1 MPECHSCKWD
11 GLPFSPEKQEA
22 CLDCVQNA
30 NIDNLTNKG
39 RTIVSTDAG
48 MGPQSA
54 ASVRAAQEKY
64 LKERSADPERT
75 IDPADPAIKDAM
87 ILGALRLLQYLRDL
101 ETNDMLFL
109 FNVMSNSL
117 AGVARTTQGVEEKT
131 RAWASKWWRDLVAAH
146 PELDTVI
153 FSNRNN
159 PSLHARARIKEQ
171 EARKITHYGRQKTQ
185 GRTDSR
191 GPSQVGGRPVGGGEE
206 AWLF

>member
-11 GLPFSPEKQEA
+11 GLPFSPEKQNA

-39 RTIVSTDAG
+39 RVIVSTDAG
-48 MGPQSA
+48 MGPQTA
-54 ASVRAAQEKY
+54 ATVRAATEKFMREQNAEA
-64 LKERSADPERT
+64 ERCF
-75 IDPADPAIKDAM
+75 DPADPAIKDAM
-87 ILGALRLLQYLRDL
+87 MLGALRLLQYLRDL
-101 ETNDMLFL
+101 PVNDMLFI
-109 FNVMSNSL
+109 FNILSNSL
-117 AGVARTTQGVEEKT
+117 SDVAKTTQGPDEKT
-131 RAWASKWWRDLVAAH
+131 RAWASKWWRDIVAAH

-159 PSLHARARIKEQ
+159 PSLHARARIAGQ
-171 EARKITHYGRQKTQ
+171 EARKITHNGRQKTQ

-191 GPSQVGGRPVGGGEE
+191 GPSQVGGSPVGGGEE